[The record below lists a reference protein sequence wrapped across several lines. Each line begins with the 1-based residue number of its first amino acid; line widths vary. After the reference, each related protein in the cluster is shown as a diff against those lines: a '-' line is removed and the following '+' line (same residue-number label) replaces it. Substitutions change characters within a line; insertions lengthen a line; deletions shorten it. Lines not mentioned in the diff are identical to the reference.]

1 MKRWTG
7 GICAVALMV
16 STGAHAQDA
25 TGLLRQIG
33 QAISGTPK
41 AAADRVRSPYFE
53 PAGTYWDDGD
63 PPVLDGYTRI
73 RWGLAATASGGF
85 DMCEGN
91 LIALTKAG
99 FAMAPS
105 TRTHCIGSW
114 EHQFKRVGER
124 GDPASAF
131 DAKARQIASTDA
143 FYLRP
148 HLDVE
153 IDQKTGILHAY
164 AKIFN
169 NSWYPN
175 SPGFLPT
182 AVIGASPF
190 GKGNAV
196 VGVEHGGRY
205 HAALRLK
212 PEDVAELGRVG
223 RDATGDRI
231 FFKVVKGGLQPNGL
245 PDIVLQIDR
254 MEIGYKN
261 QVIGITPSK
270 DKDA

>member
-1 MKRWTG
+1 MKRWKG
-7 GICAVALMV
+7 GMCAVALMV
-16 STGAHAQDA
+16 STVAHGQDGK
-25 TGLLRQIG
+25 GLLRQIG

-41 AAADRVRSPYFE
+41 AVVERARSPYLE

-63 PPVLDGYTRI
+63 REVLDGYTRV

-85 DMCEGN
+85 DLCEGN
-91 LIALTKAG
+91 LFAQVKAG
-99 FAMAPS
+99 YAMTPS
-105 TRTHCIGSW
+105 TRTRCIGSW
-114 EHQFKRVGER
+114 QHLFQRLGQA

-131 DAKARQIASTDA
+131 EAKARQFAATDL

-148 HLDVE
+148 PMDVE
-153 IDQKTGILHAY
+153 IDPKTGILHAY
-164 AKIFN
+164 AKVFDN
-169 NSWYPN
+169 AWYPH

-182 AVIGASPF
+182 AVVSASPL
-190 GKGNAV
+190 GKGSAV

-212 PEDVAELGRVG
+212 PEDVAELNRVG
-223 RDATGDRI
+223 RDASGDRI
-231 FFKVVKGGLQPNGL
+231 FFKVLKGGLQPNGL

-254 MEIGYKN
+254 FEIGYKN

>member
-7 GICAVALMV
+7 GICAVALTV
-16 STGAHAQDA
+16 SAGAHAQDA
-25 TGLLRQIG
+25 RGLLRQIG

-41 AAADRVRSPYFE
+41 AVSERARSPYLL

-63 PPVLDGYTRI
+63 PQVLDGYTRI
-73 RWGLAATASGGF
+73 RWGLAATASAGF
-85 DMCEGN
+85 GMCEDK
-91 LIALTKAG
+91 LFAQAKAG
-99 FAMAPS
+99 AALAPAM
-105 TRTHCIGSW
+105 RTHCIGSW
-114 EHQFKRVGER
+114 GDQFKRVGLQ

-131 DAKARQIASTDA
+131 EAKARQIASTDA

-148 HLDVE
+148 YTHVE
-153 IDQKTGILHAY
+153 IDPKTNILHAY
-164 AKIFN
+164 VLVMDHN
-169 NSWYPN
+169 WYPN
-175 SPGFLPT
+175 SPDFLPT
-182 AVIGASPF
+182 AVIGPSPL

-212 PEDVAELGRVG
+212 PEDAAELRRVG

-231 FFKVVKGGLQPNGL
+231 FFKVVEGKLKPNGL

-254 MEIGYKN
+254 LEIGYKN
-261 QVIGITPSK
+261 QIIGITPSK